1 MEAVEGKAMKATA
14 DLKEEHGGVKVML
27 GILEKACDGLVAGKG
42 VDPQHLDQILE
53 FLMVF
58 VDKCH
63 HAKEEEYLFPT
74 LEQAGVSK
82 EGGPIGVMLLE
93 HRKGREF
100 IRGMNEA
107 LPGVKRGDGQTV
119 TRFIRNARGYREL
132 LLAHIDKEDNVLY
145 PMADALLS
153 EEKDRELTKDCER
166 VEEERVGHGKHEEFH
181 RMMDRLKAVYR
192 V

>member
-1 MEAVEGKAMKATA
+1 MKATA

-27 GILEKACDGLVAGKG
+27 GILGKVCDGLEAGKG

-58 VDKCH
+58 VDRCH
-63 HAKEEEYLFPT
+63 HSKEEGYLFPS
-74 LEQAGVSK
+74 LERAGVSK

-100 IRGMNEA
+100 VSGMNEA
-107 LPGVKRGDGQTV
+107 LAGVKRGERHAVALFVQ
-119 TRFIRNARGYREL
+119 NAREYGEL
-132 LLAHIDKEDNVLY
+132 LLMHIDKEDNVLY

-153 EEKDRELTKDCER
+153 EDKDLELVKDFER

-181 RMMDRLKAVYR
+181 RMMERLKAVYGVGTGLR
-192 V
+192 M